1 MGKIEVKTLP
11 MVPVTRSLAGFASG
25 LSFDALEPEL
35 VVSFK
40 KYLLDAIGCGLH
52 GGSQPWARIINRWVV
67 EQQGKS
73 EATLWRNQFQ
83 GPAANVALGL
93 GVMIH
98 SFDFD
103 DYHQAKIHPGAPV
116 IPAAVAVGECLGA
129 SGREVLTAMVAGY
142 ETMIRVSLATGPNAS
157 RLKGWHLTGTT
168 GTFGAAAAAGR
179 LLGLTAADMA
189 SALGLAGTQSA
200 GLWAFLADGAMSKRL
215 HPGRAA
221 QSGVMAAFLARG
233 GFRGPTQILEAQDGG
248 FCRAT
253 SDRFDLSLITDR
265 LGERFHCGEVN
276 IKPYACCASS
286 HSAVDAALEL
296 KRRHGFTAA
305 EVDRVR
311 VKTAG
316 SVVVQCGFAYQE
328 KAGIVQAQMSLQYI
342 VAVTLLED
350 AALLAQF
357 SEKKIA
363 DPLVLDLARRV
374 EVAVDPDID
383 RVYPERYAN
392 RVEIV
397 LRDGRRYETRVDYA
411 KGSTGQPL
419 SLPEVAGKFRSL
431 AADVLSP
438 AQADQIVAAVGNLE
452 QIDDIRD
459 LTRLLA

>member
-1 MGKIEVKTLP
+1 METPPLE
-11 MVPVTRSLAGFASG
+11 PVTRTLAGFASG
-25 LSFDALEPEL
+25 LSFDALMPEL

-40 KYLLDAIGCGLH
+40 TYLLDAIGCGLH

-67 EQQGKS
+67 EQQGTC

-83 GPAANVALGL
+83 GPAANVALSL

-200 GLWAFLADGAMSKRL
+200 GLWAFLADGAMSKRF

-221 QSGVMAAFLARG
+221 QSGVMAAFLARS

-265 LGERFHCGEVN
+265 LGDRFHCGEVN

-286 HSAVDAALEL
+286 HSAVDAVLEL

-305 EVDRVR
+305 EVERVQ

-316 SVVVQCGFAYQE
+316 SVVVQCGFAYPAA
-328 KAGIVQAQMSLQYI
+328 AGIVQAQMSLQYI

-374 EVAVDPDID
+374 EVTLDPDID

-397 LRDGRRYETRVDYA
+397 MRDGRRFETRVDYA

-419 SLPEVAGKFRSL
+419 SLSEVAGKFRSL
-431 AADVLSP
+431 AAGVLSP
-438 AQADQIVAAVGNLE
+438 AQADQIVATVGDLE

>member
-1 MGKIEVKTLP
+1 ME
-11 MVPVTRSLAGFASG
+11 PVTRTLADFASR
-25 LSFDALEPEL
+25 LAFDALAPEL
-35 VVSFK
+35 VVRFK
-40 KYLLDAIGCGLH
+40 TYLLDAIGCGLN
-52 GGSQPWARIINRWVV
+52 GGSPPGGRLGNSWVL
-67 EQQGKS
+67 EQQGKC

-98 SFDFD
+98 GFDFD
-103 DYHQAKIHPGAPV
+103 DYHQAKIHPAAAV
-116 IPAAVAVGECLGA
+116 VPAAIAVGECLGA

-200 GLWAFLADGAMSKRL
+200 GLWAFLADGAMSKRF

-221 QSGVMAAFLARG
+221 QSGVMAAFLARS
-233 GFRGPTQILEAQDGG
+233 GFRGPTQILEARDGG

-265 LGERFHCGEVN
+265 LGDRFHGGEVN

-286 HSAVDAALEL
+286 HSAVDAVLEL
-296 KRRHGFTAA
+296 KRRHGFAA
-305 EVDRVR
+305 ADVERVR

-316 SVVVQCGFAYQE
+316 SVVVQCGFTYPAA
-328 KAGIVQAQMSLQYI
+328 AGIVQAQMSLQYI

-357 SEKKIA
+357 SEQKIA
-363 DPLVLDLARRV
+363 DPVVLELARRV
-374 EVAVDPDID
+374 EIVEDPDID

-392 RVEIV
+392 QVEIV
-397 LRDGRRYETRVDYA
+397 LRDGRRFETRVDYA

-419 SLPEVAGKFRSL
+419 SLPEVAAKFRSL
-431 AADVLSP
+431 AAGVLAP
-438 AQADQIVAAVGNLE
+438 AKADRIVATIGDLE
-452 QIDDIRD
+452 KIDDIRG